1 MIVFLLSFISN
12 KDTLWRLWSCVV
24 AQLKEHI
31 QKVRKFKSQNNYLM
45 LSLQISHF
53 TVVCVSVLA
62 FE

>member
-31 QKVRKFKSQNNYLM
+31 QKVRKFESQTLIFNP
-45 LSLQISHF
+45 
-53 TVVCVSVLA
+53 
-62 FE
+62 

>member
-12 KDTLWRLWSCVV
+12 KDNLWRLWSCVV

-31 QKVRKFKSQNNYLM
+31 QKVRKFKSQYLM

-53 TVVCVSVLA
+53 TVVCLMY
-62 FE
+62 

>member
-12 KDTLWRLWSCVV
+12 KDNLWRLWSCVV

-31 QKVRKFKSQNNYLM
+31 QKVRKFKSQYLM

-53 TVVCVSVLA
+53 TVVCLVY
-62 FE
+62 

>member
-1 MIVFLLSFISN
+1 MILFLLSFISN

-31 QKVRKFKSQNNYLM
+31 QKVRKFESKYLT

-53 TVVCVSVLA
+53 TVLCLVS
-62 FE
+62 